1 MKGKKPNQKS
11 SFIPTKSEMEILQIL
26 WKHGPS
32 TVRAV
37 NNILNEE
44 FREVYYTSTL
54 KIMQI
59 MVDKGWLNRNDDSM
73 THIYMAAVQEQKTK
87 GQLLDQFVTR
97 TLDRLEL
104 PCRYSV
110 VYELTRIECL
120 LNQPAYDDE
129 FVADPLGSLWSI
141 SA

>member
-1 MKGKKPNQKS
+1 MFNSGLLQGLHQKIS
-11 SFIPTKSEMEILQIL
+11 SARIDCAPRLSEVPM
-26 WKHGPS
+26 
-32 TVRAV
+32 TV
-37 NNILNEE
+37 
-44 FREVYYTSTL
+44 
-54 KIMQI
+54 QP
-59 MVDKGWLNRNDDSM
+59 
-73 THIYMAAVQEQKTK
+73 
-87 GQLLDQFVTR
+87 LDQFVMR

-120 LNQPAYDDE
+120 LNQPAFDDE

>member
-1 MKGKKPNQKS
+1 MSKS
-11 SFIPTKSEMEILQIL
+11 QLLEGPHNKLSAASLDCAPRPKEVPVME
-26 WKHGPS
+26 
-32 TVRAV
+32 
-37 NNILNEE
+37 
-44 FREVYYTSTL
+44 
-54 KIMQI
+54 
-59 MVDKGWLNRNDDSM
+59 
-73 THIYMAAVQEQKTK
+73 
-87 GQLLDQFVTR
+87 QLLDQFVTR